1 MKGKENRKSTKRG
14 NGGYFV
20 AKSKENINCNGEENH
35 REGKGEAFI
44 FGEVGRGG
52 NGETGEGEGEEE
64 EGEEREGRNVRGLK
78 RKGRGKQEKEEEGQG
93 K

>member
-1 MKGKENRKSTKRG
+1 MKGKENRKSTRRG

-20 AKSKENINCNGEENH
+20 AKRKENINCNGEENH

-52 NGETGEGEGEEE
+52 NGETGEGE
-64 EGEEREGRNVRGLK
+64 
-78 RKGRGKQEKEEEGQG
+78 
-93 K
+93 